1 MATRRSR
8 KQVHDFT
15 HPKVTGDI
23 PVFIVKEA
31 EGITFEVDLTLAK
44 LTPRIPF
51 CKSGDGIPALVAE
64 AQSFID
70 TYLTLAWAKYV
81 YFAATPILNDGS
93 TGLEVA
99 TGIIE
104 QATWPA
110 AIAGGEPTELWRSA
124 ETPWETRSTPFPA
137 DFKHSNVQ
145 FLLWTPEIEAAA
157 TQLKAKVASFG
168 QSVIAGLASTDTA
181 LQMLGGRAAKA

>member
-51 CKSGDGIPALVAE
+51 CKSADGIPALVAE
-64 AQSFID
+64 AQTFID
-70 TYLTLAWAKYV
+70 TYLTLAWSKYV
-81 YFAATPILNDGS
+81 YFAATPILNDGG

-104 QATWPA
+104 HTSWPSPD
-110 AIAGGEPTELWRSA
+110 GGDPTELWRSA
-124 ETPWETRSTPFPA
+124 ETPWETRSTPLPS

-145 FLLWTPEIEAAA
+145 YLLWTPEIEAAA

-168 QSVIAGLASTDTA
+168 QSVLAGLASTDSA
-181 LQMLGGRAAKA
+181 RQMLGGLVAAKA

>member
-1 MATRRSR
+1 MANRRSR
-8 KQVHDFT
+8 KQIHTFT
-15 HPKVTGDI
+15 HAKVTGDI
-23 PVFIVKEA
+23 PVYLVSEP
-31 EGITFEVDLTLAK
+31 EGVRFEIDLTVSK

-51 CKSGDGIPALVAE
+51 CKSGDAIPSLISE

-70 TYLTLAWAKYV
+70 TYLTMTWAKYV

-104 QATWPA
+104 QATWPSA
-110 AIAGGEPTELWRSA
+110 TPGGEPTELWRSA
-124 ETPWETRSTPFPA
+124 ETPWETRSTPFPV

-145 FLLWTPEIEAAA
+145 FLVWTPEIEAAA

>member
-15 HPKVTGDI
+15 HPKVTGEI

-70 TYLTLAWAKYV
+70 TYLTLAWTKYV
-81 YFAATPILNDGS
+81 YFAATPILNDGG

-104 QATWPA
+104 KASWPSTVGA
-110 AIAGGEPTELWRSA
+110 PVEMWRSA
-124 ETPWETRSTPFPA
+124 ETPWETRGTALPA

-145 FLLWTPEIEAAA
+145 YLPWTPEIEAAA

-168 QSVIAGLASTDTA
+168 QSVIAGLASADTA
-181 LQMLGGRAAKA
+181 KQMLGGGVAKG